1 MTNVAKYAEARN
13 VSIVLEI
20 RLERVNLIIEDDGVG
35 FDVEQ
40 VISESNQGRQN
51 LGLAGM
57 QERSAL
63 LGGT

>member
-1 MTNVAKYAEARN
+1 M
-13 VSIVLEI
+13 
-20 RLERVNLIIEDDGVG
+20 NLIIEDDGVG

-51 LGLAGM
+51 MELDGM